1 MGAVTRPGR
10 RIKCRVG
17 VVSLTASLY
26 NSHLPQF
33 ANPTVVNPK
42 ASSTKQM
49 GKGGPWP
56 GFASRTLPSKRKEGR
71 DRARERADTNPS
83 GRVEEESVCVCVCV
97 CVRLTQNLDASC
109 DRTLCSGLQL
119 RGSLAS
125 DAGDVSV
132 HESFSKSEGGEL
144 PAGVT
149 CARFRALLLS

>member
-56 GFASRTLPSKRKEGR
+56 GFASQSSTERRMGPAHPSSPRAKQSKES
-71 DRARERADTNPS
+71 ERWQQCYVA
-83 GRVEEESVCVCVCV
+83 
-97 CVRLTQNLDASC
+97 
-109 DRTLCSGLQL
+109 L
-119 RGSLAS
+119 R
-125 DAGDVSV
+125 
-132 HESFSKSEGGEL
+132 
-144 PAGVT
+144 
-149 CARFRALLLS
+149 

>member
-10 RIKCRVG
+10 RIKYRVG
-17 VVSLTASLY
+17 VVSLTAPLY
-26 NSHLPQF
+26 NSNLPQF

-83 GRVEEESVCVCVCV
+83 GYDGRDRQTLPPSATS
-97 CVRLTQNLDASC
+97 LTPSAKGGKRRKSRTRNTAARARSGGLHLTRRRDITAGRAKKQDRQAS
-109 DRTLCSGLQL
+109 GMYMEW
-119 RGSLAS
+119 GY
-125 DAGDVSV
+125 
-132 HESFSKSEGGEL
+132 
-144 PAGVT
+144 P
-149 CARFRALLLS
+149 

>member
-49 GKGGPWP
+49 GKGGLGP
-56 GFASRTLPSKRKEGR
+56 GSPR
-71 DRARERADTNPS
+71 RARLSGGWGLPILLAPEQSKAKRARDGNSVMLRCVECLSYIAFDVRTATNKPS
-83 GRVEEESVCVCVCV
+83 GAAKK
-97 CVRLTQNLDASC
+97 L
-109 DRTLCSGLQL
+109 
-119 RGSLAS
+119 LAS
-125 DAGDVSV
+125 NMPPERSQ
-132 HESFSKSEGGEL
+132 
-144 PAGVT
+144 P
-149 CARFRALLLS
+149 